1 MAKILRAIFYLIIG
15 RFIILVILGIDIKRR
30 ELLPAKGPAIIA
42 ANHNSHLDILL
53 LMSILPWK
61 AALNAY
67 PVAAADYFLKNKI
80 MSWFSH
86 NIVGII
92 PIKRKPSAADRDI
105 LAPCYD
111 KLSDGKIIIIFPE
124 GSRGEPEVMGEL
136 KSGIA
141 HIVKRMPEVNVVPV
155 FIRGLGKALPK
166 GEALLVPLI
175 CKVYVGESISAI
187 SDKVKLMEALKNSF
201 EALSHEEKHSD
212 FK

>member
-1 MAKILRAIFYLIIG
+1 MAKILRAIFYLAIG

-30 ELLPAKGPAIIA
+30 ELLPTKGPAIIA

-61 AALNAY
+61 AALDTY

-80 MSWFSH
+80 ISWFSQ
-86 NIVGII
+86 NVVGII
-92 PIKRKPSAADRDI
+92 PIKRKPSAGDRDI

-111 KLSDGKIIIIFPE
+111 KLNDGKIIVIFPE

-141 HIVKRMPEVNVVPV
+141 HIAKKMPDVKIIPV
-155 FIRGLGKALPK
+155 FIRGLGKSLPR
-166 GEALLVPLI
+166 
-175 CKVYVGESISAI
+175 
-187 SDKVKLMEALKNSF
+187 
-201 EALSHEEKHSD
+201 
-212 FK
+212 